1 MDDIKDLG
9 GLLMHHLQNLYS
21 AEEQLMR
28 AMPLLI
34 ERVVHPSL
42 QNALKHHLSLTEG
55 QMKRLEQVA
64 RLLAE
69 KLRNGGKKGSKPG
82 GINTQLNKQY
92 TCKGMA
98 GLIEEANELLE
109 QRLSKDVTDS
119 AIIACVQKMEHYEI
133 CTYGTALAYAEQL
146 HLTKAAALLEET
158 LDEEYDADDLL
169 TALATSAFNKEAE
182 PEGLS
187 KENLGI
193 PDALP
198 ANVKTTK
205 GTEHITERNIN
216 SPGGRAGSSH
226 RRYPSGESRGH

>member
-9 GLLMHHLQNLYS
+9 SLLMHHLQNLYS

-28 AMPLLI
+28 AMPLLV
-34 ERVVHPSL
+34 EKVVHPSL
-42 QNALKHHLSLTEG
+42 QNALNHHLSLTEG

-69 KLRNGGKKGSKPG
+69 KLSNGGKKGSKPV
-82 GINTQLNKQY
+82 GINTELNGQY
-92 TCKGMA
+92 TCKGMV
-98 GLIEEANELLE
+98 GLIEEANELLD
-109 QRLSKDVTDS
+109 QRLSRDVTDA

-187 KENLGI
+187 TDKEGI
-193 PDALP
+193 PGAHP
-198 ANVKTTK
+198 AHIKTAK
-205 GTEHITERNIN
+205 STEHITERNIN
-216 SPGGRAGSSH
+216 SPGGRSGTSH